1 MSFVKTLATLA
12 AGFAAAK
19 GHSKYNEMGG
29 MDGVKD
35 AMRTNPQMAEMSD
48 QAFDM
53 MEKMGLPTDQLKSM
67 RDQFM
72 GQASAGGAGGMAGMS
87 GVGGLMSALG
97 GGMAGGAEQTSSM
110 IDAMTGTT
118 VATDAMEAN
127 AKLMI
132 RAMIQAAKSDGE
144 IDAEERKTI
153 LEQLGDLDAQERA
166 FIEEEMD
173 APVDPMALAR
183 DTSDQMAA
191 QVYATALMTVRVDKP
206 AEADYLNKLA
216 EGMNL
221 SNETRARVHQAMGLA

>member
-35 AMRTNPQMAEMSD
+35 AMRSNPQVAQMSD
-48 QAFDM
+48 QAFDV

-67 RDQFM
+67 RDQFL
-72 GQASAGGAGGMAGMS
+72 GETDTAGAGSMAGI
-87 GVGGLMSALG
+87 GGLMSALG
-97 GGMAGGAEQTSSM
+97 GGMAGGAEQTSGM

-118 VATDAMEAN
+118 VATDTMEAN
-127 AKLMI
+127 AQLMI

-144 IDAEERKTI
+144 IDAEERKNI
-153 LEQLGDLDAQERA
+153 LEQLGDLDASERA
-166 FIEEEMD
+166 FIEAEMD

-206 AEADYLNKLA
+206 AEADYLNQLA
-216 EGMNL
+216 TGLNL
-221 SNETRARVHQAMGLA
+221 SDETRARVHQAMGLA